1 MIKVGLV
8 RGDDRYRNVAAALE
22 EIADTVVIPDKPVLI
37 KPNFVSVHN
46 QLCATHVEAVRA
58 TLDFLKS
65 KGVER
70 FTIGE
75 GPAIGS
81 ADEGFDNYGYRTLSQ
96 DYKVTFLNLNTDAP
110 TKVPA
115 FDEVL
120 GQQWLNISRTV
131 AESYVVSV
139 CPMKTH
145 NNVVVTLGLKNV
157 LVGML
162 SGRDEKAKIH
172 AGSQAI
178 NLTLAKMAQHAAP
191 SLAVI
196 DGTVGMQGDGPLDG
210 VPIASRCVV
219 AAAHPIAADVVGLEV
234 MGFRLEQVGYLRYA
248 MELRGLTL
256 SDIEVSGQTI
266 EACRVKFRPHQNIA
280 SQLDWP
286 LEGDWRTVFDRVG

>member
-46 QLCATHVEAVRA
+46 QLCATHVDAVRA

-65 KGVER
+65 RGVER

-81 ADEGFDNYGYRTLSQ
+81 ADEGFDNYGYRTLAR
-96 DYKVTFLNLNTDAP
+96 DYEVTFLNLNTDVP

-131 AESYVVSV
+131 AESFVVAV
-139 CPMKTH
+139 CPMKTY

-196 DGTVGMQGDGPLDG
+196 DGTVGMEGDGPLDG
-210 VPIASRCVV
+210 VPIDSRCVV
-219 AAAHPIAADVVGLEV
+219 AAAHPIAADVVGLQV